1 MAVSHANCTHPRT
14 PAGRRACRNSP
25 RLITDSTLPTQVA
38 ADRLWKGIVS
48 RPRRTEKP
56 VRIQPRRS
64 GARVTANA
72 SACVQAALHT
82 RGRCACGWENWEV
95 AA

>member
-14 PAGRRACRNSP
+14 SAGRRACRSGSP
-25 RLITDSTLPTQVA
+25 ITPERAPSPPQKV
-38 ADRLWKGIVS
+38 
-48 RPRRTEKP
+48 

-64 GARVTANA
+64 GARVDATS

-82 RGRCACGWENWEV
+82 RGRCACGWENWE